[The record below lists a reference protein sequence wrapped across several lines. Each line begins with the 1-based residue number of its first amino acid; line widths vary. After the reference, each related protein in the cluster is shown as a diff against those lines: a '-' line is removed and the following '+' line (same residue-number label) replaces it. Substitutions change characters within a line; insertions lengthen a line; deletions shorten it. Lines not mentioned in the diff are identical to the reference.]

1 MLYEFNVMPF
11 GLTNAPA
18 TFQRFMDIVLA
29 GLKWKSLLVYLDDIC
44 IFSRTFDSHLADVQ
58 EVFNRIR
65 NAGLKLKPTKCH
77 FFQKEIKYLGHIVN
91 ADGILPSPDKLK
103 AIADMLTPDSAARV
117 QSFLGLVG
125 YYRKFIPDFAII
137 CNPLYN
143 LTKINTPFIW
153 TKEHEHIFLLLKA
166 KLSTYPILAHPDYNL
181 TFSVHTDA
189 CDEGL
194 GAVLSQIVD
203 GKERVIQF
211 ISRVLQLFEKKWSVQ
226 EKEALAIKWACEVFR
241 PFLYGTKFT
250 VETDHQS
257 LEWLMRAQKPA
268 RLVRWALVLAEY
280 DFVIKYRKGHL
291 NKNADAL
298 SRLASPE
305 NSIDSPCRFE
315 DVLAIKPG
323 KPITLKEFN
332 FNDEQ
337 LIYCQRNDPAL
348 QEIIKD
354 CEDDSDPQSYFLSQ
368 DILYKR
374 ERTGKELLVI
384 PYDLVEDLLAFYHN
398 CDLILHPADKRLYDI
413 LRNRFYLPGMSK
425 DTANWVAACLKCTQ
439 HKAGRPLSNGLLIPI
454 ITTQPFEMICMDIKG
469 PYKITPS
476 GNEYILVCI
485 DHFTNWV
492 EAAALKTL
500 TAKQVIEKFFNLIIS
515 RHGCPRKILTDQGT
529 QFTSRVF
536 QNLCKH
542 YNIEKVESTA
552 YHQQCN
558 GKVEKFGKF
567 LADTISTTLKVD
579 QSNWDKLID
588 SALLTYRVS
597 LNRTLNDNPF
607 FLIYGRDP
615 VLPQDLFLPIASKNS
630 RAVNAEDIYEYKLKQ
645 LTVLKSAYAKL
656 NEIKE
661 RDRFNYKEYYD
672 KTHKPVEFQE
682 GQFIMLFTPH
692 KQTGLSTKFLSTWDG
707 PFKVISKLSHV
718 NYRIES
724 LCETKTMVVHVQ
736 TMKTYRT

>member
-1 MLYEFNVMPF
+1 MDEEDSFPVKPLSPSVLEESPVVEVWDLDVNTSDLTEDQNLAVHRMLEANLDLFASSNPGATSLVEHSIDTGNNYPISSVPFRTAPVEKVIITTEVDAMLKYKVISPSRSPWSSPVVLITKKDGSTRFCIDYRKLNLITTKDVYPLPRIDDSLAALYGSQWFTTLDFTTGYYQVPMHKNSRAKTAFITHGGLYEFNVMPF

-153 TKEHEHIFLLLKA
+153 TEEHENIFLLLKA
-166 KLSTYPILAHPDYNL
+166 KLSTHPILAHPDYNL
-181 TFSVHTDA
+181 PFSVHTDA

-194 GAVLSQIVD
+194 GAVLSQMVD

-211 ISRVLQLFEKKWSVQ
+211 ISRVLQPFEKKWSVQ

-241 PFLYGTKFT
+241 PFLYGTKIT

-298 SRLASPE
+298 SRLASPK

-354 CEDDSDPQSYFLSQ
+354 CEDDSDTQSYFLSQ

-439 HKAGRPLSNGLLIPI
+439 HKSGRPLSNGLLIPI

-492 EAAALKTL
+492 EAAALKT
-500 TAKQVIEKFFNLIIS
+500 
-515 RHGCPRKILTDQGT
+515 
-529 QFTSRVF
+529 
-536 QNLCKH
+536 
-542 YNIEKVESTA
+542 
-552 YHQQCN
+552 
-558 GKVEKFGKF
+558 
-567 LADTISTTLKVD
+567 
-579 QSNWDKLID
+579 
-588 SALLTYRVS
+588 
-597 LNRTLNDNPF
+597 
-607 FLIYGRDP
+607 
-615 VLPQDLFLPIASKNS
+615 
-630 RAVNAEDIYEYKLKQ
+630 
-645 LTVLKSAYAKL
+645 
-656 NEIKE
+656 
-661 RDRFNYKEYYD
+661 
-672 KTHKPVEFQE
+672 
-682 GQFIMLFTPH
+682 
-692 KQTGLSTKFLSTWDG
+692 
-707 PFKVISKLSHV
+707 
-718 NYRIES
+718 
-724 LCETKTMVVHVQ
+724 
-736 TMKTYRT
+736 